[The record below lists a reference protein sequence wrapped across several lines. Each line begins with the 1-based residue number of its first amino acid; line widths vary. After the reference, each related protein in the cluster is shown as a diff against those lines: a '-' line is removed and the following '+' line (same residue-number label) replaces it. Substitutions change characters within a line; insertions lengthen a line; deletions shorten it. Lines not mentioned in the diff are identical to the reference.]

1 MMVRAPEIFETVLRR
16 ISAEAQEDGSGERWA
31 DLHDLKQRFGHF
43 QAVYARTVHTAQGE
57 THRHTFLD
65 VGDIRQRARENPL
78 ETQQLCY
85 VGATRPTNSLILAGV

>member
-1 MMVRAPEIFETVLRR
+1 M
-16 ISAEAQEDGSGERWA
+16 
-31 DLHDLKQRFGHF
+31 
-43 QAVYARTVHTAQGE
+43 HTAQGE

-85 VGATRPTNSLILAGV
+85 VGATRPTSV